1 MLRSPTLYPP
11 EKTMESSKQ
20 ANNAKKTE
28 SVSDRTDCSNLE
40 VSDTSVTQKIL
51 KN

>member
-1 MLRSPTLYPP
+1 L
-11 EKTMESSKQ
+11 EKSIESSKH

-28 SVSDRTDCSNLE
+28 SVSDRTVCSNLE
-40 VSDTSVTQKIL
+40 VLDTSVTQKIL

>member
-1 MLRSPTLYPP
+1 LVKSI
-11 EKTMESSKQ
+11 ESSKQ

-28 SVSDRTDCSNLE
+28 YVSDRTVCSNLE
-40 VSDTSVTQKIL
+40 VSDTSVTQKFL